1 MLPDPHGLAV
11 SSVRPA
17 LDPAERAALRSAAQW
32 YARLSSGIETESDR
46 LGWQHWHNADPLHRR
61 AWQQVQSIRQMVEG
75 VPGDV
80 AASTLRQ
87 ARESRRRVLRQL
99 LLLAGVGVVGW
110 NGWDSQWRAALMAS
124 HRTAVGEQRR
134 LALAD
139 GSQVLLDSHCALDVH
154 FDAERRLLRLLSGRL
169 LVETAV
175 DGLARPFVVETA
187 QGQVRALG
195 TRFTVQTEARFCE
208 VAVLEKAVEVRPA
221 AGERVMRVE
230 AGQQVR
236 FDRLRLGEPWQSD
249 ASVASW
255 RSGSLIA
262 IQRPLG
268 DLLDELSR
276 YRHGWLRCD
285 PAIANLKISGAF
297 PLDDTD
303 RALAALESGFGL
315 RIVRR
320 TAYWVSVQPA

>member
-1 MLPDPHGLAV
+1 M
-11 SSVRPA
+11 SSVRPP
-17 LDPAERAALRSAAQW
+17 LDPAERDALRSAAQW
-32 YARLSSGIETESDR
+32 YARLSSGVDTQAER
-46 LGWQHWHNADPLHRR
+46 LGWERWHNADPLHRQ
-61 AWQQVQSIRQMVEG
+61 AWQQVESVRRMVEG
-75 VPGDV
+75 VPGPV
-80 AASTLRQ
+80 AASALHS
-87 ARESRRRVLRQL
+87 ARASRRRVLRQL
-99 LLLAGVGVVGW
+99 LVLAGVGAVGW
-110 NGWDSQWRAALMAS
+110 SGWDSQWRTALMAS
-124 HRTAVGEQRR
+124 HHTGVGERR
-134 LALAD
+134 QVTLAD
-139 GSQVLLDSHCALDVH
+139 GSQVLLDSQCALDVR
-154 FDAERRLLRLLSGRL
+154 FDGERRLLRLLSGRM

-175 DGLARPFVVETA
+175 DSLARPFLVEVG

-195 TRFTVQTEARFCE
+195 TRFTVQAEARFCE

-221 AGERVMRVE
+221 ASDPVLRLE
-230 AGQQVR
+230 AGQQLR
-236 FDRLRLGEPWQSD
+236 FDATRLGEPWSSD

-255 RSGSLIA
+255 RNGSLIA

-285 PAIANLKISGAF
+285 PSIAGLKISGAF

-320 TAYWVSVQPA
+320 TDYWVSVLPAQA